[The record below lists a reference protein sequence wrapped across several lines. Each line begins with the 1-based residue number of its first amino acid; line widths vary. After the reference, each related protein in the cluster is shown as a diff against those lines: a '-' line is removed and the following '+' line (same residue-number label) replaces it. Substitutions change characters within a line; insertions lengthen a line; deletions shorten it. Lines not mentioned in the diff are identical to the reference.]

1 MSSMTTETKDSH
13 GLGGWLVLVGIN
25 VVFSPVILLR
35 TLYQEYTEILSTE
48 AWILQTT
55 PGSSLY
61 HPLFKTLIIAEVM
74 LNVFLLFMSLYL
86 VQQFFTKKQIF
97 PRVYSIILILSVV
110 LLISD
115 ALVIKLIF
123 PQLLVLTPEA
133 VWHLIRATLS
143 ALIIVPYLRLS
154 KRVKLTFIY

>member
-1 MSSMTTETKDSH
+1 MSMTAEIKELR
-13 GLGGWLVLVGIN
+13 GLGGWLVLVGVN
-25 VVFSPVILLR
+25 VVFSPIILLR
-35 TLYQEYTEILSTE
+35 TLYHEYTEILATE

-74 LNVFLLFMSLYL
+74 LNLFLLFMSLYL
-86 VQQFFTKKQIF
+86 VQQFFTKKTLF
-97 PRVYSIILILSVV
+97 PRLYSIILILSVV

-123 PQLLVLTPEA
+123 PRMLVLTPEA
-133 VWHLIRATLS
+133 IWYLFRATLS
-143 ALIIVPYLRLS
+143 ALIIVPYLRFS
-154 KRVKLTFIY
+154 ERVKNTFIY